1 MNQIRE
7 NNECRSG
14 GLLVEDLC
22 FGYGKNAEVICGFS
36 LRIEAGQVHA
46 VLGPS
51 GCGKSTLLRLIAGL
65 ERPGAGIIEVG
76 GQRVAGDGVFV
87 PPARRRVGLVFQD
100 YALFPTMTAAGNIR
114 FAMRHSARKERY
126 RKTNELLEL
135 VGMGGFASAMPH
147 TLSGGQQQRVAL
159 ARALARD
166 PIVMLLDEPFA
177 SLDPE
182 LRQDLAPRTL
192 SLLHKRG
199 IATVLVTHDAAEAE
213 AADARTNMPYA
224 TMAAEGDAQRNA

>member
-1 MNQIRE
+1 MNQFRDNAE
-7 NNECRSG
+7 WHAG

-22 FGYGKNAEVICGFS
+22 FGYGKNAEVVCGLS
-36 LRIEAGQVHA
+36 LRVAAGKVHA

-65 ERPGAGIIEVG
+65 EQPRAGIIEVG

-87 PPARRRVGLVFQD
+87 PAARRRVGLVFQD
-100 YALFPTMTAAGNIR
+100 YALFPTMTAAANVR
-114 FAMRHSARKERY
+114 FAMRHRSRRERHQ
-126 RKTNELLEL
+126 KAAELLEI
-135 VGMGGFASAMPH
+135 VGMSGFTSAMPH

-177 SLDPE
+177 SLDPQ

-192 SLLHKRG
+192 SLLRERG

-213 AADARTNMPYA
+213 AADARTNMPCA
-224 TMAAEGDAQRNA
+224 TSAARV